1 MNEVIKQK
9 GLKKGADKGVEWR
22 VMVVDQLAMR
32 MISACCKMHEISA
45 EGITSKYYVCMQC
58 LCNKC
63 THICS
68 NNYGYGLFAF
78 MILVVEDLQKKREPL
93 AMFEAVYLI
102 TPSEKSV
109 AALIR
114 DFSSPGKSMYK
125 AAHVYF
131 TEGKLFFIL
140 KFCFNYLNVFL
151 FFVKVYLLIYVW
163 SFNEYIGKPFLFFKS
178 NC

>member
-1 MNEVIKQK
+1 MYKISFDDGLTFSSATNVWIVYVRSSSEIMNEVIKQK
-9 GLKKGADKGVEWR
+9 GVKKGADKGIEWR

-45 EGITSKYYVCMQC
+45 EGITSKCWQ
-58 LCNKC
+58 
-63 THICS
+63 HILI
-68 NNYGYGLFAF
+68 YDGVIFGILFLFFAP
-78 MILVVEDLQKKREPL
+78 LVVEDLQKKREPL
-93 AMFEAVYLI
+93 ATLEAVYLI

-131 TEGKLFFIL
+131 TEGKLFRVNDY
-140 KFCFNYLNVFL
+140 C
-151 FFVKVYLLIYVW
+151 VYLI
-163 SFNEYIGKPFLFFKS
+163 
-178 NC
+178 